1 MQGNRDVVS
10 DCAVGSVLIVV
21 PTPILRLF
29 AGICKAHEPVC
40 VQAFRPGLAVEAFD
54 ESVLL
59 RLAGGDV
66 VPVEAGRLHPP
77 QYLHAGEFSTVI
89 GGDCFGCSLKGDTG
103 TNDLRRLPDGPRS
116 PLRVNAAFGLVKT
129 DTARLPHSNECGQI
143 LETLKGNIAE
153 LRKFQILTL
162 NPRVE
167 TEMPQ

>member
-10 DCAVGSVLIVV
+10 DCAVGSALIVAS
-21 PTPILRLF
+21 TPILQLF

-40 VQAFRPGLAVEAFD
+40 VQAFRPELAVEAFD

-66 VPVEAGRLHPP
+66 VPVEAGRLNPP
-77 QYLHAGEFSTVI
+77 QYFHAGEFRAVI
-89 GGDCFGCSLKGDTG
+89 GGDCVGCSLRGDAG
-103 TNDLRRLPDGPRS
+103 TNDLRRFPDGSRS
-116 PLRVNAAFGLVKT
+116 PLRVNAAYGLVKT
-129 DTARLPHSNECGQI
+129 DTARSRHSNEFGQI
-143 LETLKGNIAE
+143 FETLKGNIAE
-153 LRKFQILTL
+153 LRKFQILTI